1 MTKKNYQE
9 LIEERI
15 FIGGA
20 DDVVDVLGN
29 EKVDTVFDLRAES
42 PNVSF
47 NEISVHCPI
56 IDDADQ
62 QDTSIKNS
70 IEQVVDAYNKG
81 KNVYVHCQGGSN
93 RTGTVA
99 IGTLLTLGKA
109 NTIEEAE
116 KIAKTVRPKI
126 SVKPEMKEA
135 LKRIFPNA

>member
-1 MTKKNYQE
+1 MGVCNDKKNYQE
-9 LIEERI
+9 LIKDRI
-15 FIGGA
+15 YLGGA
-20 DDVVDVLGN
+20 DDVVNVLGN

-81 KNVYVHCQGGSN
+81 KNIYFHCQGGSN
-93 RTGTVA
+93 RTEQWR
-99 IGTLLTLGKA
+99 LERYLH
-109 NTIEEAE
+109 
-116 KIAKTVRPKI
+116 
-126 SVKPEMKEA
+126 
-135 LKRIFPNA
+135 